1 LTQYPITDDEV
12 LNFLDHLSDE
22 YGFEKTRLIGD
33 IRPAIIDHIIQMVK
47 MPRIIRLVESE
58 NEKVSKS

>member
-1 LTQYPITDDEV
+1 